1 MGIGTENILSTNRP
15 ARAKR
20 GEPEAHDLSTAHL
33 KLIPPAKELRL
44 KIRLEAAR
52 VAAKFDRSHPLTKE
66 LLRSHAEQLMQAAG
80 LPPGYLGFTMVAISN
95 EFWREQFM
103 AVDFKRRL
111 LLLPHCLK
119 HAETCPADYDAVGM
133 NCTGC
138 GGCVIA
144 DFKLTADDLGYKVLV
159 AEGTPAMLKILTS
172 GEVDA
177 VLGVAC
183 LNALERAFDKV
194 LKVGVPS
201 LAVPLLSQDCASTTV
216 DVDWVSEA
224 VKLRATAPPKRTR
237 TYLPLLRAANAMF
250 GETSLNALAPR
261 SRVAPS
267 GAADPIG
274 ATESLGYDWIA
285 SGGKRFRPFITL
297 AAYDAMNG
305 GKNIRPADMSTP
317 VELPAAVRR
326 VAMAMEVFHKA
337 SLLHDDIEDDD
348 TYRYGRETLHRRHG
362 VPTAI
367 NVGDYLV
374 GLGYRLVSREAKA
387 LGADMV
393 NDILER
399 LAQAHEKLAEGQGA
413 ELFWRDGGSKEIKP
427 LDALKIYA
435 LKTAPAFEAALYA
448 GMRLAGPVGAH
459 ESLVAEFSRNL
470 GVAYQIIN
478 DLKDWD
484 GDNDNKLVRGQ
495 DVFSAR
501 PTLLLALALEA
512 ATPTQKHELRD
523 ILGDKEKCECAI
535 HRVRQIYAAH
545 KVFEQAET
553 MVRKYRERCETVAAG
568 ATPGALRELLSFF
581 VDTLLERDLPP
592 LPAGR

>member
-1 MGIGTENILSTNRP
+1 
-15 ARAKR
+15 
-20 GEPEAHDLSTAHL
+20 
-33 KLIPPAKELRL
+33 
-44 KIRLEAAR
+44 
-52 VAAKFDRSHPLTKE
+52 
-66 LLRSHAEQLMQAAG
+66 
-80 LPPGYLGFTMVAISN
+80 
-95 EFWREQFM
+95 
-103 AVDFKRRL
+103 
-111 LLLPHCLK
+111 
-119 HAETCPADYDAVGM
+119 
-133 NCTGC
+133 
-138 GGCVIA
+138 
-144 DFKLTADDLGYKVLV
+144 
-159 AEGTPAMLKILTS
+159 
-172 GEVDA
+172 
-177 VLGVAC
+177 
-183 LNALERAFDKV
+183 
-194 LKVGVPS
+194 
-201 LAVPLLSQDCASTTV
+201 
-216 DVDWVSEA
+216 
-224 VKLRATAPPKRTR
+224 
-237 TYLPLLRAANAMF
+237 
-250 GETSLNALAPR
+250 
-261 SRVAPS
+261 
-267 GAADPIG
+267 
-274 ATESLGYDWIA
+274 
-285 SGGKRFRPFITL
+285 
-297 AAYDAMNG
+297 
-305 GKNIRPADMSTP
+305 
-317 VELPAAVRR
+317 
-326 VAMAMEVFHKA
+326 MEVFHKA

-387 LGADMV
+387 LGADVV

-448 GMRLAGPVGAH
+448 GMRLAGPVAAH
-459 ESLVAEFSRNL
+459 ESLIAEFSRNL

-501 PTLLLALALEA
+501 PTLLLALALDA
-512 ATPTQKHELRD
+512 ATPAQKHELRD

-553 MVRKYRERCETVAAG
+553 MVRKYRERCETVAAC

-581 VDTLLERDLPP
+581 VDTLLEHDLPP
-592 LPAGR
+592 LPAGQ

>member
-1 MGIGTENILSTNRP
+1 M
-15 ARAKR
+15 
-20 GEPEAHDLSTAHL
+20 STAHL

-44 KIRLEAAR
+44 KIRLEAVR
-52 VAAKFDRSHPLTKE
+52 VAANLDRSRPLTKE
-66 LLRSHAEQLMQAAG
+66 LLRGHAEQLMRAAG

-119 HAETCPADYDAVGM
+119 HSETCPADYDAAGL

-144 DFKLTADDLGYKVLV
+144 DFKLTADELGYKVLV
-159 AEGTPAMLKILTS
+159 AEGTPAMLKVLTC

-177 VLGVAC
+177 VLGIAC

-201 LAVPLLSQDCASTTV
+201 LAVPLLSNDCAATTV
-216 DVDWVSEA
+216 DIDWVNEA
-224 VKLRATAPPKRTR
+224 VKLRATVAPKRTR
-237 TYLPLLRAANAMF
+237 TYLPLLRAANEMF
-250 GETSLNALAPR
+250 ADSQLNALAPR
-261 SRVAPS
+261 SRVTTTAD
-267 GAADPIG
+267 ATDPIA
-274 ATESLGYDWIA
+274 ATESLGYDWVA

-305 GKNIRPADMSTP
+305 GKSVRPADMSTP

-367 NVGDYLV
+367 NVGDYLI

-387 LGADMV
+387 LGADAV
-393 NDILER
+393 TDILER
-399 LAQAHEKLAEGQGA
+399 LSQAHEKLAEGQGA
-413 ELFWRDGGSKEIKP
+413 ELFWRDGGNKEIKP

-448 GMRLAGPVGAH
+448 GMRLAGPAATH
-459 ESLVAEFSRNL
+459 EPLIAEFSRNL

-478 DLKDWD
+478 DLEDWD
-484 GDNDNKLVRGQ
+484 GDDDNKLVRGQ
-495 DVFSAR
+495 DVLSAR
-501 PTLLLALALEA
+501 PTLLLALALET
-512 ATPTQKHELRD
+512 ATPTQKRELHE

-535 HRVRQIYAAH
+535 HRVRQIYASH
-545 KVFEQAET
+545 QVFEQAET
-553 MVRKYRERCETVAAG
+553 MVRKYRERCETVANG
-568 ATPGALRELLSFF
+568 ATPDALRELLTFF
-581 VDTLLERDLPP
+581 VNTMLERDLPP
-592 LPAGR
+592 LPAGQ